1 MSVDQCIAPFGGS
14 WIGKTDKELRDEVNR
29 KLDLVRGMD
38 FNLISNR
45 SQAISLLLSFVDA
58 HAKEFEDFVNAI

>member
-29 KLDLVRGMD
+29 KLDLVMGID

-45 SQAISLLLSFVDA
+45 AQAISLLLSFADT
-58 HAKEFEDFVNAI
+58 HAKQFEDFVNAL